1 MSFVKTVLG
10 PPSYEDETQG
20 PVRPKSSP
28 TKLPSFQTHHA
39 RYHHLSSV
47 AGQHCRHNP
56 GLRNTRW
63 VSQSFPPGSTYTP
76 GLPFRADSEVW
87 CLGAYKRVLFYYAY
101 LIDLE
106 KSGSTFA
113 RHIASGCEPVPCDA
127 NRFVKFIS
135 RYPVTDSIQIDNM
148 KWLAVPDM
156 EKMAKDLFDKKMTG
170 EIVFDSLVKGK
181 HRGYDDVLQSVSDWL
196 KNKAVLSNNEAL
208 KQGVRSAMRAVV
220 VARQEA
226 TTSPF
231 FEKNK
236 AKYPNRHVYP
246 VPLYEGTKEG
256 DTAKIINHRET
267 GVFNGVALRDVQDDF
282 ADFAD
287 EGHKSN
293 IRVLTNVLREFTELC
308 LGP

>member
-10 PPSYEDETQG
+10 PPSYEDET
-20 PVRPKSSP
+20 RASSAKEFADETSILP
-28 TKLPSFQTHHA
+28 DTPCTLPPSFFCCWA
-39 RYHHLSSV
+39 ALPALSRAS
-47 AGQHCRHNP
+47 QHP
-56 GLRNTRW
+56 VGIPE
-63 VSQSFPPGSTYTP
+63 FPPSSTYTP
-76 GLPFRADSEVW
+76 GLPFQADSEVW
-87 CLGAYKRVLFYYAY
+87 CLGAYERVLFYYAY

-220 VARQEA
+220 VARQDA
-226 TTSPF
+226 TTSSF

-267 GVFNGVALRDVQDDF
+267 GVFNGVTLRDVQDDF

-287 EGHKSN
+287 KGHKSN
-293 IRVLTNVLREFTELC
+293 IKVLTNALREFTELC
-308 LGP
+308 LSP